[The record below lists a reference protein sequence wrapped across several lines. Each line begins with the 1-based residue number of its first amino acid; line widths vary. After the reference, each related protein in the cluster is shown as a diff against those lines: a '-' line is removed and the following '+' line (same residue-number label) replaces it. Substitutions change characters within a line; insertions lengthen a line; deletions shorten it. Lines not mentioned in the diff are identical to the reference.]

1 MGKCVTGLEPKDCR
15 SDHYLPAL
23 SGWMEKAGGRAPCP
37 VCHSGRSVSIQI
49 KNRGVVCNYH
59 CAVKC
64 DAAAADQA
72 VADKVPC
79 HGRRR
84 APAAA
89 AVDLEQ
95 LRALLADRSIPATAR
110 LVGGL
115 RVLGDSEADI
125 RQALGLS
132 RATYYRAVS
141 ILRQNRR
148 SGTVAEMRPDK
159 PAGSLKNETKPQVRK
174 VRKAA

>member
-1 MGKCVTGLEPKDCR
+1 
-15 SDHYLPAL
+15 
-23 SGWMEKAGGRAPCP
+23 
-37 VCHSGRSVSIQI
+37 
-49 KNRGVVCNYH
+49 
-59 CAVKC
+59 
-64 DAAAADQA
+64 
-72 VADKVPC
+72 
-79 HGRRR
+79 
-84 APAAA
+84 
-89 AVDLEQ
+89 
-95 LRALLADRSIPATAR
+95 
-110 LVGGL
+110 L